1 VTVNDHGAVELGFT
15 LLPKGSYLANGN
27 YFATARVSGTL
38 TAPANAGA
46 GGNGVYAYSA
56 TSKFP
61 NSNFNATNY
70 WVDVV
75 FTT

>member
-1 VTVNDHGAVELGFT
+1 MAISANTLYVASYFAPQGFY
-15 LLPKGSYLANGN
+15 SADGN
-27 YFATARVSGTL
+27 YFANAHVSGTL

-46 GGNGVYAYSA
+46 GGNGVYVYSA

-70 WVDVV
+70 LG
-75 FTT
+75 